1 MAAEPITTSGIIFLA
16 ITTGGL
22 CIREYFKHRSWKKNN
37 GGLQRIESDVKEIKG
52 STKSLDGKTQ
62 KIDKDVGIIKN
73 EVKNIH
79 YDCKKYE
86 KGITQNARDILS
98 LNKEKKDK

>member
-1 MAAEPITTSGIIFLA
+1 MIFLA

-22 CIREYFKHRSWKKNN
+22 CIREWFKHRSWKKNN
-37 GGLQRIESDVKEIKG
+37 GGLQRIEADIKEIKG

-62 KIDKDVGIIKN
+62 KIDKDVGIVKT

-79 YDCKKYE
+79 DNCKKYE
-86 KGITQNARDILS
+86 AHITQNARDILS